1 MTKWYFADKH
11 GEKID
16 ASVKNEDICGFNRLI
31 SKDPVAEFADPIEGS
46 ASAGRVLMR
55 CVPYNTEGPHWRGT
69 VQFQK
74 GCFTESLKKLKA
86 KEEVMFVQANG
97 HYSRTLEMVA
107 SSGSKAD
114 RGTVKFEDKD
124 DGLYAEVELANT
136 TAGRDIYELV
146 AAEVVNKVSVGVYIE
161 EYSAKKKDPD
171 KYEEDVTITKAIL
184 DETSFVPRPR
194 FDEAEAKIASN
205 DQDGKHAGYEDD
217 NMGDKLDDKV
227 HHGTIRME
235 MNAEKFMSKL
245 DEVLA
250 AVKSLEQATSDEEQ
264 PEADPARG
272 LALVA
277 EINRNRA
284 AKEAS

>member
-31 SKDPVAEFADPIEGS
+31 SKDPIAEFADPIEGA
-46 ASAGRVLMR
+46 ASAGKVLMR
-55 CVPYNTEGPHWRGT
+55 CVPYGVEGPHWRGT
-69 VQFQK
+69 VQFKK
-74 GCFTESLKKLKA
+74 GCFKDSLKALKA
-86 KEEVMFVQANG
+86 REEVMFVQANG
-97 HYSRTLEMVA
+97 HFSRTLEMVA

-114 RGTVKFEDKD
+114 RGTVRFEDRD

-136 TAGRDIYELV
+136 TAGKDIYELV
-146 AAEVVNKVSVGVYIE
+146 AAEVVNKVSVGVFIE

-217 NMGDKLDDKV
+217 NMGDKLDDKN
-227 HHGTIRME
+227 HHSDDRVV
-235 MNAEKFMSKL
+235 
-245 DEVLA
+245 EVLYEILA
-250 AVKSLEQATSDEEQ
+250 AVKPAEKATSAEEQ

>member
-1 MTKWYFADKH
+1 MKWYFADKH
-11 GEKID
+11 GHEVD
-16 ASVKNEDICGFNRLI
+16 TSVKNEDICGFSRLI
-31 SKDPVAEFADPIEGS
+31 AKDPVAEFADPIEGS

-86 KEEVMFVQANG
+86 KEEVMFIQANG
-97 HYSRTLEMVA
+97 HFSRTLEMVA

-114 RGTVKFEDKD
+114 RGTVKFDDRD

-146 AAEVVNKVSVGVYIE
+146 ASEVVNKVSVGVYIE

-194 FDEAEAKIASN
+194 FDDAEVAIVSN
-205 DQDGKHAGYEDD
+205 DQDGKVSDDEDD
-217 NMGDKLDDKV
+217 DMDSQLDDKDSHSDDRV
-227 HHGTIRME
+227 V
-235 MNAEKFMSKL
+235 
-245 DEVLA
+245 EVLYEILA
-250 AVKSLEQATSDEEQ
+250 AVKPAEKATSAEEQ
-264 PEADPARG
+264 PEAGPAKG

-277 EINRNRA
+277 ELNRNRA
-284 AKEAS
+284 AKEAC

>member
-1 MTKWYFADKH
+1 MTKWFFADEH
-11 GEKID
+11 GQKID
-16 ASVKNEDICGFNRLI
+16 TSVKNEDICGFAHLV
-31 SKDPVAEFADPIEGS
+31 SKEAVAEFADPIEGA
-46 ASAGRVLMR
+46 ASAGRVLLK
-55 CVPYNTEGPHWRGT
+55 CVPYGVEGPHWRGT
-69 VQFQK
+69 VQFKK
-74 GCFTESLKKLKA
+74 GCFKDSLKALKA
-86 KEEVMFVQANG
+86 QEELMFIQSNG

-107 SSGSKAD
+107 SSGSTAN

-146 AAEVVNKVSVGVYIE
+146 AAEVINKVSVGVYIE

-194 FDEAEAKIASN
+194 FDEAEAKIANN

-217 NMGDKLDDKV
+217 NMGDKLDDKD
-227 HHGTIRME
+227 HHNTIKVD
-235 MNAEKFMSKL
+235 MNAERLISKL

-250 AVKSLEQATSDEEQ
+250 AIKASDKATSDDEQ
-264 PEADPARG
+264 PETGPERG

-284 AKEAS
+284 AKEAC